1 MNGNVPRVIFAGPG
15 VVRLCERECAALRT
29 GKGSRDECYFRAH
42 PSGTHSLPSLARAT
56 KLVGMPPRERK
67 AAETSAPV
75 VVELSSDD
83 EPAADS
89 RRRSRRKQVR
99 AHAPRSV
106 WRAYSRP

>member
-1 MNGNVPRVIFAGPG
+1 MAKVHEVECFFRTHPRGG
-15 VVRLCERECAALRT
+15 LTRCRLRQ
-29 GKGSRDECYFRAH
+29 GRD
-42 PSGTHSLPSLARAT
+42 
-56 KLVGMPPRERK
+56 KLVGMPPRKRK
-67 AAETSAPV
+67 AAEASAPV

-106 WRAYSRP
+106 CGVRTAAPNTRPP